1 MKMLHGFD
9 MDRNVVASRIDVIL
23 IACFGVLNHQM
34 CIKHGIGSQGGSKA
48 TNHRRA
54 EGEIGHEVPV
64 HDVKMQPIEARI
76 KRFPAVRCKVCKIG
90 REDTRCD
97 DHGIP
102 APTQATPFEEDCH
115 AVAAPNVSAQT
126 PIMLQPEP
134 PDGEHMGEV
143 RNISDSEFNDTIN
156 GSEWVIVDF
165 WAPWCA
171 PCKAIGPV
179 LEAVANERE
188 LVVAKVDTDQ
198 HQATAGQLGVRS
210 IPALFM
216 YHNGTMVS
224 SKTGGMPK
232 PKLLA
237 WIDEVMNADDF

>member
-1 MKMLHGFD
+1 M
-9 MDRNVVASRIDVIL
+9 
-23 IACFGVLNHQM
+23 
-34 CIKHGIGSQGGSKA
+34 
-48 TNHRRA
+48 
-54 EGEIGHEVPV
+54 
-64 HDVKMQPIEARI
+64 
-76 KRFPAVRCKVCKIG
+76 PANS
-90 REDTRCD
+90 
-97 DHGIP
+97 
-102 APTQATPFEEDCH
+102 TQA
-115 AVAAPNVSAQT
+115 AQT
-126 PIMLQPEP
+126 PIMRRLEGGF
-134 PDGEHMGEV
+134 GETMGEV

-156 GSEWVIVDF
+156 ASEWVIVDF

-188 LVVAKVDTDQ
+188 VLVAKVDTDQ
-198 HQATAGQLGVRS
+198 NQATAGQLGVRS

-216 YHNGTMVS
+216 YRNGTMVS

>member
-1 MKMLHGFD
+1 
-9 MDRNVVASRIDVIL
+9 
-23 IACFGVLNHQM
+23 
-34 CIKHGIGSQGGSKA
+34 
-48 TNHRRA
+48 
-54 EGEIGHEVPV
+54 
-64 HDVKMQPIEARI
+64 
-76 KRFPAVRCKVCKIG
+76 
-90 REDTRCD
+90 
-97 DHGIP
+97 
-102 APTQATPFEEDCH
+102 
-115 AVAAPNVSAQT
+115 
-126 PIMLQPEP
+126 MLQPEP

-156 GSEWVIVDF
+156 ASEWVIVDF

-171 PCKAIGPV
+171 PCKAISPV